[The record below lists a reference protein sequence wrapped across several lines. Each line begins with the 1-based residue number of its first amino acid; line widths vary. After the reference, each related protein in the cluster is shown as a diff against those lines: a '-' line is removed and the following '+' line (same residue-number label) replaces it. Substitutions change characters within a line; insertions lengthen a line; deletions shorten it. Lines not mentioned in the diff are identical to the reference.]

1 MALKSAITKAKSL
14 ALIPLLGASFLLL
27 SGYITAAED
36 GRPDLAV
43 SGFWAGW
50 DGRPGESIDFA
61 FSVENIGDGA
71 SGSCYYGIYISSG
84 AYWVG
89 TRLADGTVYALEP
102 GESDSIS
109 GTAYLPSDIEPGYYY
124 LYAVADDGEYED
136 DADRS
141 NNVTYQNF
149 EVLSP
154 DITGR

>member
-1 MALKSAITKAKSL
+1 MASHSASMKAKSL
-14 ALIPLLGASFLLL
+14 DLIPLLGATFLMLAG
-27 SGYITAAED
+27 SVAALED

-43 SGFWAGW
+43 SDFWAGW

-61 FSVENIGDGA
+61 FSVENIGEGP

-89 TRLADGTVYALEP
+89 TRMADGTIYSLEP
-102 GESDSIS
+102 DHSDSIS

-136 DADRS
+136 DSDRS
-141 NNVTYQNF
+141 NNVAYHNF
-149 EVLSP
+149 EVLQP
-154 DITGR
+154 E